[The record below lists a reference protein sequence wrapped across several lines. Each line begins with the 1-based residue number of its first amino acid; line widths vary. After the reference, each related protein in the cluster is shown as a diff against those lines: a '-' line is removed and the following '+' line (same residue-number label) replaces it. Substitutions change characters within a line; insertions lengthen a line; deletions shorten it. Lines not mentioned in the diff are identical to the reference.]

1 MAKKNFNRKV
11 VEAGKYVFREGES
24 GTEAYLI
31 SEGEVEISRAAGN
44 LNVVIAKVG
53 KGSVIG
59 EMALIDTKPRMAT
72 AKAIV
77 PTTLMVIP
85 KEEFQTRLAKLETF
99 DPVMRRLIGVFV
111 DRMRSHPVVEL

>member
-1 MAKKNFNRKV
+1 
-11 VEAGKYVFREGES
+11 
-24 GTEAYLI
+24 
-31 SEGEVEISRAAGN
+31 
-44 LNVVIAKVG
+44 
-53 KGSVIG
+53 
-59 EMALIDTKPRMAT
+59 MAT

-99 DPVMRRLIGVFV
+99 DPVMRRLMGVFV